1 MSTNNGVFLG
11 ILARRLAE
19 RVITAN
25 SLRRSA
31 DHLWSAVDWHHL
43 WSSAV

>member
-19 RVITAN
+19 RVITNGEFPEAIG
-25 SLRRSA
+25 
-31 DHLWSAVDWHHL
+31 
-43 WSSAV
+43 